1 MTQLKDSVLLELH
14 NIESEDDTTI
24 TYYMDSLPTLVD
36 GAIAKV
42 ASFIYSNFPT
52 SKDLYDYWAT
62 AGSQLSLDRIKVWPS
77 DRDEVDSMTTMEA
90 LEYML
95 GDALPYLIAH
105 GLLGSG
111 VGLWEMFDQEFPDL
125 HSIT

>member
-14 NIESEDDTTI
+14 NIESEGDTVI
-24 TYYMDSLPTLVD
+24 TYYMDQLPTLVER
-36 GAIAKV
+36 AITDV
-42 ASFIYSNFPT
+42 AFFVYSNFPT

-95 GDALPYLIAH
+95 GDTLPYLIAH

-111 VGLWEMFDQEFPDL
+111 VGLWEMFDQKFPDL
-125 HSIT
+125 NTIV